1 MKKWFAGSVSLLAF
15 AYSSAVVAQTV
26 PSPGQL
32 APRPGPPVQA
42 PAPGAITIPET
53 APAAAPPGAERIE
66 VTVGQIQVDGGY
78 LQLDADTAAAVAG
91 VTGKRVT
98 VARFYEV
105 AAAIERSYAAQG
117 YFLTRVVIPPQ
128 QVRDGQTL
136 RLQVVEGFIEQVD
149 VAQLPSAVRD
159 RISRVLAGLVGERR
173 LKLGL
178 LERKLLLAGDTPG
191 TALRS
196 TITPGGKEG
205 GVKLVVTAEHRPVS
219 AEIGFDNSYAKA
231 FGRTVITTSAAI
243 NSVFGFGEQ
252 LYANVAGPPGKSWI
266 GGDSARRLGAA
277 GTLVPLGDDGL
288 ILNVEGTW
296 STTRPR
302 LPPGSLATESD
313 YARYSFRLIYPL
325 IRSRN
330 ENLTPRLSFD
340 VINETQKA
348 PEFSATLYQDRIRPL
363 RIGAT
368 WTRNFDT
375 DTTVSL
381 GGDFSHGLPIFG
393 SRGRRDATLD
403 KPISRAF
410 ADDDFSKVEI
420 NARVVQRLP
429 ASFTLDAT
437 FYGQYAFGG
446 SLMNAE
452 QFTLGGP
459 RRLSGYD
466 VATFAGDSGWLA
478 RLELQYADAFD
489 LTPVRGL
496 VVPYIFA
503 ARGKVYVDKP
513 TAVERSS
520 IGATSLGVGLRTNV
534 AGIEPVGRDVE
545 FQVEAARQYTDRG
558 GSFSDKWRFNLAGTL
573 RF

>member
-1 MKKWFAGSVSLLAF
+1 MNKWLASSMSLLVLACGG
-15 AYSSAVVAQTV
+15 AAVAQSV

-32 APRPGPPVQA
+32 APRTGPPVQA
-42 PAPGAITIPET
+42 PTPGTITIPE
-53 APAAAPPGAERIE
+53 ASPAAAPPGADRVE

-78 LQLDADTAAAVAG
+78 LPLDADTAAAVAG
-91 VTGKRVT
+91 VTGKRVA
-98 VARFYEV
+98 VSRLYEV
-105 AAAIERSYAAQG
+105 AAAIERYYASQG
-117 YFLTRVVIPPQ
+117 HFLTRVVIPPQ

-136 RLQVVEGFIEQVD
+136 RLQIVEGFIEQVD
-149 VAQLPSAVRD
+149 VAQLPGAVRD

-173 LKLGL
+173 LKLGV

-196 TITPGGKEG
+196 TITPGGREG
-205 GVKLVVTAEHRPVS
+205 GVKLVVTAEHRPVT
-219 AEIGFDNSYAKA
+219 AELSVDNGYSKP
-231 FGRTVITTSAAI
+231 FGRTVISTSAAI

-252 LYANVAGPPGKSWI
+252 FYANVAGPPGKGWI
-266 GGDSARRLGAA
+266 AGGSARRLGAV
-277 GTLVPLGDDGL
+277 GTLIPLGDDGL
-288 ILNVEGTW
+288 VLNVEGTW

-302 LPPGSLATESD
+302 LPAGSLATESD
-313 YARYSFRLIYPL
+313 YARYSVRFIYPL
-325 IRSRN
+325 IRSRT
-330 ENLTPRLSFD
+330 ENLTPRLTFD

-348 PEFSATLYQDRIRPL
+348 PEFGATLYEDRIRPL

-368 WTRNFDT
+368 WTRSFDT

-381 GGDFSHGLPIFG
+381 GGDFSQGLPIFG

-410 ADDDFSKVEI
+410 ADDDFSKMEI

-429 ASFTLDAT
+429 ASFALDAS

-446 SLMNAE
+446 SLINAE

-478 RLELQYADAFD
+478 RLELQYADAFN
-489 LTPVRGL
+489 LTPLRGL
-496 VVPYIFA
+496 VVPYLFA

-513 TAVERSS
+513 TALERSS
-520 IGATSLGVGLRTNV
+520 VGATSLGVGLRTNL

-545 FQVEAARQYTDRG
+545 FQVEVARQYTDRG
-558 GSFSDKWRFNLAGTL
+558 ASHRDKWRVYIAGTL